1 MTGPLNTLKVLDFS
15 TLLPG
20 PYATMMLADM
30 GAEVVRIEAPDRMDL
45 TRVLPPHD
53 GDLST
58 AHAYLNRG
66 KRSIGLDLKKEGS
79 AAKVL
84 ELVKDYDIVLEQFRP
99 GVMDRLGI
107 GYEALRQVNPQLIYC
122 AITGYG
128 QTGPYAKRAG
138 HDINYLSLA
147 GVSSHSGRKEQG
159 PPPLGIQVADV
170 AGGSHH
176 AVMGILAAVIHRQ
189 QTGEGQFVDISMTDA
204 AFALN
209 AMAGAAELAGGQPQQ
224 PEGSMLNGGS
234 FYDYYQTADNRWL
247 SIGSLEPQF
256 SGRLCDTLGIPEMK
270 SYGLSQNPEHQQKL
284 KAAIKKAIS
293 DKTLE
298 QWHAIFADQDACVEP
313 VLTISEAAGHP
324 QIQARDMVI
333 EVDRGD
339 GSFQKQLGHPIKFSQ
354 TPCQSKFT
362 GRVLGADND
371 LLSSK

>member
-1 MTGPLNTLKVLDFS
+1 MPGPLSSLKVLDFS

-30 GAEVVRIEAPDRMDL
+30 GADVVRVEAPDRLDL
-45 TRVLPPHD
+45 TRVMPPHD
-53 GDLST
+53 GDTST

-84 ELVKDYDIVLEQFRP
+84 ELVRDYDIVVEQFRP

-107 GYEALRQVNPQLIYC
+107 GYEALKEVNPQLIYC

-128 QTGPYAKRAG
+128 QTGPYANRAG
-138 HDINYLSLA
+138 HDINYLALA
-147 GVSSHSGRKEQG
+147 GVAAHSGRKENG

-224 PEGSMLNGGS
+224 PEGAMLNGGS

-256 SGRLCDTLGIPEMK
+256 CSRLCDTLGIAEMK

-284 KAAIKKAIS
+284 KVSIRKVIAG
-293 DKTLE
+293 KTLE
-298 QWHAIFADQDACVEP
+298 EWQGIFANQDACVEP

-324 QIQARDMVI
+324 QIQARDMLI

-339 GSFQKQLGHPIKFSQ
+339 GSRQKQLGHPIKFSQ
-354 TPCQSKFT
+354 TPCQSLFT
-362 GRVLGADND
+362 GRALGADND
-371 LLSSK
+371 LLSPE

>member
-298 QWHAIFADQDACVEP
+298 QWRAIFADQDACVEP

-362 GRVLGADND
+362 GRALGADND
-371 LLSSK
+371 LLPSE